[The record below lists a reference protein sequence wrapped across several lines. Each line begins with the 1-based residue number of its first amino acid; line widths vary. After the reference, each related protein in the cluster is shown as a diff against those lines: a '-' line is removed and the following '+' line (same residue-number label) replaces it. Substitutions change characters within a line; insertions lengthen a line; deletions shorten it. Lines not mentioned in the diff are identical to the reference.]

1 MISVTFLNLWRDFCS
16 DLQERSYSDTTCGHQ
31 QNLSYTK
38 LAIRTNGRR
47 LSITNINTELTL
59 LRFLLT
65 ATMKKLK
72 IILVAKFWIILF
84 GIQLLYCCLWLS
96 SARLKSQTV
105 WQAVCLLWPAFATC
119 GLWLDDL
126 VWQITSR
133 LSINMQSCRAF
144 ELSPAPAEI
153 FQGGQNPL
161 NWEKLTFWRAEG
173 ANETLCVFFSTL
185 EYDFKVS

>member
-1 MISVTFLNLWRDFCS
+1 MLWFLSLFRFVKRFLHT
-16 DLQERSYSDTTCGHQ
+16 DLHENAHASDTTCGHQ

-47 LSITNINTELTL
+47 LSITKINTELTL

-105 WQAVCLLWPAFATC
+105 WQTVCLLWPAFATC
-119 GLWLDDL
+119 GIWLDDL

-133 LSINMQSCRAF
+133 LSINMQICKALELRA
-144 ELSPAPAEI
+144 LAEI
-153 FQGGQNPL
+153 F
-161 NWEKLTFWRAEG
+161 
-173 ANETLCVFFSTL
+173 
-185 EYDFKVS
+185 